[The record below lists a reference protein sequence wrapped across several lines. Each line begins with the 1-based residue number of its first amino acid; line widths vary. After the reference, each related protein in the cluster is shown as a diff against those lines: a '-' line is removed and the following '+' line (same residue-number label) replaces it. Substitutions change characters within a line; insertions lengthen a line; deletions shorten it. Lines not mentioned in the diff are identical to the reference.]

1 MFWDLNKQTGIT
13 KLEKGL
19 PDKVAIYLWGQWIMK
34 AKCTKHIS
42 TKVSKQPQKL
52 KSIYKNVIDWTKNPF
67 SFVLPHKHSSMTAG
81 PFLKKLK
88 KKKKNMALTGIA
100 QWTERGL
107 QTKGSPVRFPI
118 RAQLG
123 PVPQLGHVR
132 GNHMLIFLSLSF
144 SLPSSLSKNK

>member
-88 KKKKNMALTGIA
+88 KKKNKHGPDWYSSVDWTWIANQRVAGSIPNQGTTGA
-100 QWTERGL
+100 S
-107 QTKGSPVRFPI
+107 SPVGACERQPHADISLPLFFP
-118 RAQLG
+118 
-123 PVPQLGHVR
+123 P
-132 GNHMLIFLSLSF
+132 FLSL
-144 SLPSSLSKNK
+144 

>member
-1 MFWDLNKQTGIT
+1 
-13 KLEKGL
+13 
-19 PDKVAIYLWGQWIMK
+19 
-34 AKCTKHIS
+34 
-42 TKVSKQPQKL
+42 
-52 KSIYKNVIDWTKNPF
+52 
-67 SFVLPHKHSSMTAG
+67 
-81 PFLKKLK
+81 
-88 KKKKNMALTGIA
+88 MALTGIA